1 VRTRFFMIGMLFCIH
16 PFYSYADTLQ
26 QAMETVAK
34 QHPMLQMAE
43 KNIESARGNLT
54 EQSSYAY
61 NPELSLE
68 PQRRRLNGGGTSND
82 YYITLSQGIELG
94 GKQGLREQ
102 SAQAALNASSQNREA
117 TQQRLLIEASRAYI
131 TLYFAGQLYN
141 LRTQQSNVLDKVS
154 HAVARQLELG
164 ESSQLDANL
173 AQSAFASALNAATV
187 AKQLFTKSTQRYLVA
202 LGKVS
207 NSSLS
212 SALELP
218 ELSLN
223 WQPPIDAYNVALES
237 RPDFLVLQSK
247 LDQSNAQADLASATR
262 IPDVTVNAM
271 VAREAGEQLVL
282 LGLTI
287 PFPVLNSHKGA
298 YRAALAEKERVKMGL
313 SWSKQQLRYE
323 VQSALDNHHNAIQ
336 ALSNMIRSDMQK
348 NAESTITLAQKS
360 YNAGELDLEALV
372 IHINQG
378 LNAQITALE
387 MIKQAWMARIRLAEV
402 LGHPEY
408 ILKGTQI

>member
-1 VRTRFFMIGMLFCIH
+1 MIGMLFCIH
-16 PFYSYADTLQ
+16 PFYSYAGTLQ
-26 QAMETVAK
+26 QAMETVTK

-102 SAQAALNASSQNREA
+102 SAQASLNIALQNREA
-117 TQQRLLIEASRAYI
+117 TKQRLLIETSRAYI
-131 TLYFAGQLYN
+131 TLYFAGQLYD
-141 LRTQQSNVLDKVS
+141 LRSQQSDVLDKVS
-154 HAVARQLELG
+154 HAVTRQLQLG

-173 AQSAFASALNAATV
+173 AQSAYASALNAATV
-187 AKQLFTKSTQRYLVA
+187 AKQRLTKSKQRYLIA

-207 NSSLS
+207 DSSVT
-212 SALELP
+212 ALELP

-223 WQPPIDAYNVALES
+223 WKPPADAYNVALES

-262 IPDVTVNAM
+262 IPDVTLNAM
-271 VAREAGEQLVL
+271 IAREAGEKLVL

-298 YRAALAEKERVKMGL
+298 YRAALAEKERVNMGL
-313 SWSKQQLRYE
+313 VWSKQQLRYE
-323 VQSALDNHHNAIQ
+323 VQSALDNYYNAIQ
-336 ALSNMIRSDMQK
+336 ALSNMMKSGMQK
-348 NAESTITLAQKS
+348 NAESTIALAQKS
-360 YNAGELDLEALV
+360 YDAGELDLEALV

-408 ILKGTQI
+408 ILKGTQT

>member
-1 VRTRFFMIGMLFCIH
+1 
-16 PFYSYADTLQ
+16 
-26 QAMETVAK
+26 
-34 QHPMLQMAE
+34 
-43 KNIESARGNLT
+43 
-54 EQSSYAY
+54 
-61 NPELSLE
+61 
-68 PQRRRLNGGGTSND
+68 
-82 YYITLSQGIELG
+82 
-94 GKQGLREQ
+94 
-102 SAQAALNASSQNREA
+102 
-117 TQQRLLIEASRAYI
+117 LLIEASRAYI
-131 TLYFAGQLYN
+131 TRYFAGQLYD
-141 LRTQQSNVLDKVS
+141 LRTQQSGVLDKVS

-173 AQSAFASALNAATV
+173 AQSAYASALNAATI
-187 AKQLFTKSTQRYLVA
+187 AKQLLTKSKQRYLVA

-207 NSSLS
+207 DSSMT
-212 SALELP
+212 ALELP

-223 WQPPIDAYNVALES
+223 WQPPADAYNVALES

-262 IPDVTVNAM
+262 IPDVTFNAM

-282 LGLTI
+282 LGITI

-298 YRAALAEKERVKMGL
+298 YRAALAEKERVNMGL
-313 SWSKQQLRYE
+313 GWSKQQLRYE
-323 VQSALDNHHNAIQ
+323 VQSALDNHYNAIQ
-336 ALSNMIRSDMQK
+336 ALSNMIKSDMQK
-348 NAESTITLAQKS
+348 NAKDTITLAQKS

-408 ILKGTQI
+408 ILKGTQT